1 MVSFRYQ
8 KRIFDILF
16 SAFLIVCALPIMLVI
31 ATIVFIDLRS
41 VFFVQERVG
50 QHGELFNIWKF
61 RTMRKA
67 SRAEEHEVDYHNK
80 RTTQV
85 GAFLRKTKLDE
96 LPQLFQVLWGVM
108 SIVGPRPELAS
119 YVKYHKSLRDRVLI
133 LKPGLIDFATLSH
146 MNEDDLLAGQID
158 RENYYCT
165 VILRNKLRLSKVL
178 LSNQKLTTDLH
189 IILLFLRK
197 IFTQIPSVFSR

>member
-1 MVSFRYQ
+1 MFGYESQ

-96 LPQLFQVLWGVM
+96 LPQLFQVFWGKM
-108 SIVGPRPELAS
+108 SIVGPRPELPD
-119 YVKYHKSLRDRVLI
+119 YVNFHGKFKEVI
-133 LKPGLIDFATLSH
+133 LSVRPGLVDDASLEYINEAELLSTKLNPKHYYINEIMSKKSQLSAARIDKNNFWL
-146 MNEDDLLAGQID
+146 DLRI
-158 RENYYCT
+158 
-165 VILRNKLRLSKVL
+165 VLRTWKVL
-178 LSNQKLTTDLH
+178 FYRFFKS
-189 IILLFLRK
+189 
-197 IFTQIPSVFSR
+197 